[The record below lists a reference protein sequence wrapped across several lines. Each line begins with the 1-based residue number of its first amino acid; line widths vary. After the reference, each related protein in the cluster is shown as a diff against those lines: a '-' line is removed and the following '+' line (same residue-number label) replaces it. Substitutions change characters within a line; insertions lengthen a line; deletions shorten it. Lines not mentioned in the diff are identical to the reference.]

1 MVTTA
6 ELADAQGGMRTLVD
20 KDLEEFFAS
29 LDLSKPEFARDA
41 MLEQVPVIIG
51 SYSAMS
57 AAVAADYYDELR
69 YDAGIRD
76 AYRAFL
82 AASPYLSAIVP
93 SVRRVAG
100 ALWTDDPTQALVGTQ
115 SFATKYALAAG
126 RETVRA
132 NVAEDEDA
140 YGYRRV
146 ARGKTCKFC
155 LALVARGAVYR
166 KSTAFFAAHGH
177 CDCAAVPNFDPDA
190 PEVEAFAYTRSV
202 RTTNM
207 SPAALERHR
216 RETRLWI
223 ASLD

>member
-82 AASPYLSAIVP
+82 AASPYLDAIAP

-100 ALWTDDPTQALVGTQ
+100 ALWTD
-115 SFATKYALAAG
+115 
-126 RETVRA
+126 
-132 NVAEDEDA
+132 ED
-140 YGYRRV
+140 
-146 ARGKTCKFC
+146 
-155 LALVARGAVYR
+155 R
-166 KSTAFFAAHGH
+166 KST
-177 CDCAAVPNFDPDA
+177 
-190 PEVEAFAYTRSV
+190 
-202 RTTNM
+202 
-207 SPAALERHR
+207 
-216 RETRLWI
+216 RL
-223 ASLD
+223 